1 MNRPLLDIS
10 GVSLAFG
17 GIHALSDVSVNVEAN
32 KVTAVIGPNGA
43 GKTTLFNVV
52 SGFYPANEGTVSFDG
67 TDLLA
72 MPAHRRSGAGIV
84 RTFQNIALFPGMTV
98 AENIK
103 LGAHHLLRT
112 GLLAAAFYFGPAQRE
127 EREITRRIDET
138 ILPLLDLEDY
148 RDRSVSGLPYGVQK
162 RIELAR
168 ALVSEPRLLMLDE
181 PFAGMNT
188 TEKARM
194 SQYIA
199 RVVSESDL
207 TALLIDHDMES
218 IMTMS
223 DHVVVLNFGRVIA
236 AGTPNEVQNDP
247 AVIEAYL
254 GEE

>member
-1 MNRPLLDIS
+1 MGGTLLDIS
-10 GVSLAFG
+10 GVSVAFG
-17 GIHALSDVSVNVEAN
+17 GIKALSDVSLGVAPN

-52 SGFYPANEGTVSFDG
+52 SGFYPANEGAVTFDG
-67 TDLLA
+67 VDLLA
-72 MPAHRRSGAGIV
+72 MPANRRSATGIA

-112 GLLAAAFYFGPAQRE
+112 GLLAAAIYLGPARGE
-127 EREITRRIDET
+127 ERDITRRIDET
-138 ILPLLDLEDY
+138 ILPLLDLGEY

-168 ALVSEPRLLMLDE
+168 ALVSRPRLLMLDE

-188 TEKARM
+188 NEKARM

-199 RVVSESDL
+199 RIVAESDL
-207 TALLIDHDMES
+207 TALLIDHDMDS

-223 DHVVVLNFGRVIA
+223 DHIVVLNFGRVIA
-236 AGTPNEVQNDP
+236 AGTPEQVQTDP